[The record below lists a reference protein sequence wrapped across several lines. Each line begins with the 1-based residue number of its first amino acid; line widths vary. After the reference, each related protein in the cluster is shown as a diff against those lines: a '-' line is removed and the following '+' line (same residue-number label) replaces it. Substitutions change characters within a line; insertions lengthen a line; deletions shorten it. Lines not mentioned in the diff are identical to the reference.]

1 MSGIVCSSS
10 LEALSNHG
18 FDKVAL
24 AIGVFDGVHLGH
36 QRVLDEL
43 SAMAER
49 RGAKP
54 VVLTFHP
61 HPRTVLQPRKPL
73 PLLTSPER
81 KCELLE
87 ERGIEAVVRF
97 PFSAEFAALS
107 AETFLDDCLLAPDIT
122 LEGICVGKK
131 WRFGA
136 GGKGDVATIERYA
149 EQHGFEFNPV
159 DELILDGVV
168 VSSTAIR
175 RAIAGGRLDDA
186 EKMLGRR
193 HFVSGVVE
201 EGDSIGG
208 PVLGFPTANLAVV
221 NEITPPPGVYAAIA
235 HFDGSTKPAAVFVG
249 DSPSFGKLKRRKAD
263 LEAHVLDFDGNLNG
277 RGILVEFVDRIR
289 EARSFPS
296 AERLREEMKRD
307 VEKTR
312 EIISRT

>member
-1 MSGIVCSSS
+1 MSGIVCSTS

-36 QRVLDEL
+36 QRVLRALGE
-43 SAMAER
+43 MAEK

-61 HPRTVLQPRKPL
+61 HPRMVLRPRQPL

-81 KCELLE
+81 KCALLAE
-87 ERGIEAVVRF
+87 NGVDAVVRF
-97 PFSAEFAALS
+97 PFSAEFAALT
-107 AETFLDDCLLAPDIT
+107 AETFLDDCLLAPDIH
-122 LEGICVGKK
+122 LEGICVGQK

-136 GGKGDVATIERYA
+136 GGKGDAATIEHYA
-149 EQHGFEFNPV
+149 KRHGFEFNPIN
-159 DELILDGVV
+159 ELVLDDVV

-193 HFVSGVVE
+193 HAVSGTVVG
-201 EGDSIGG
+201 GDSLGG
-208 PVLGFPTANLAVV
+208 PILGFPTANLDVGY
-221 NEITPPPGVYAAIA
+221 EITPPPGVYAAIA
-235 HFDGSTKPAAVFVG
+235 RFDNLEKPAAVFVG
-249 DSPSFGKLKRRKAD
+249 DSPSFRELKRRKAD
-263 LEAHVLDFDGNLNG
+263 LEAHILDFEGNIRG
-277 RGILVEFVDRIR
+277 RSVLIEFVSRIR

-296 AERLREEMKRD
+296 AELLKEEMKHD

-312 EIISRT
+312 GIISRI